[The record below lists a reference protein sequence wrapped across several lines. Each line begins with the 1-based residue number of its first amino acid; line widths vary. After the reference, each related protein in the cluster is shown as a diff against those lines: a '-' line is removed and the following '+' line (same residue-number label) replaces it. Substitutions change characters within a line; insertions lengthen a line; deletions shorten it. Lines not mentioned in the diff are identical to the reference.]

1 MALCGRYLSEAL
13 GVEPLTPSTALV
25 QPNKSS
31 HMDTSFSPD
40 FFGTLR
46 DLAPYEHSHINATID
61 RYTKS
66 PGHPSLNLEQLKGRA
81 GQRRLWTIRASR
93 ELRILLARQGAV
105 TVFLRAGHHDAIYRL
120 ARQSAFVV
128 PVAGAPG
135 LMPVA
140 RQPALDEDT
149 ALPSRTS
156 DKRSA
161 TVGHRSIVNHWL
173 AKELEQAG
181 FTESE
186 IEKLRQATQDT
197 LFDVW
202 PELENDEDKWDLIC
216 KCCEGTPEAVL
227 QGSLLPDEEAENARF
242 REAIV
247 QRGALAGL
255 SSLLTPE
262 EVERLMSAPIEEWM
276 VFLHPDQRTLVD
288 RRFNGPARVRGAAGT
303 GKTVVALHRAA
314 ALAARYGTTTPNER
328 PPVLFTTFI
337 RSLPPVLEMLYSRL
351 PNRVAGGVEFVNV
364 DKLANRLCRE
374 AGQQPR
380 LDPNAVNKAF
390 NQAYNAV
397 VQPNTPLH
405 GQTREYLQEEI
416 AAVLKAR
423 GVASLDDYLQMERTG
438 RKSRFTAP
446 MREQAWAL
454 HQECDRLLAEAGV
467 QDFPDVLR
475 RARDIAR
482 RRREPMFRAAVV
494 DEAQDLS
501 LVALQL
507 VDALVSDGN
516 GERPPDS
523 LFLVGDGAQKIYP
536 GGFTLAQA
544 GLDVRGNSA
553 VLRVNY
559 RNTQEII
566 AAAMACTG
574 SEPVNDL
581 GDTFL
586 RGDAETETQREGIKP
601 FLVCAGDFQ
610 AQINY
615 VAGKIKQ
622 LCSTAPVAGSD
633 IGVFVAH
640 NSFVNRTKSRLNQE
654 GVQSESLADFSG
666 PSNDR
671 VKVGTFHRAKG
682 LEFKVVFLL
691 EISAGEFPA
700 PHKRWQTEA
709 EYEERRTLEMSQLF
723 VAMTR
728 ARDGLFILCN
738 AEPSD
743 VLYAALDYLEE
754 VDA

>member
-1 MALCGRYLSEAL
+1 MALCGRYISEAL

-31 HMDTSFSPD
+31 HMDTCFSPD

-93 ELRILLARQGAV
+93 ELRILLARQGDV

-149 ALPSRTS
+149 ALPSRTL

-161 TVGHRSIVNHWL
+161 IVGHRSIVSHWT

-181 FTESE
+181 FTERE
-186 IEKLRQATQDT
+186 IEKLRQATRDT
-197 LFDVW
+197 LLDVW
-202 PELENDEDKWDLIC
+202 PELENDEDKWDLIW
-216 KCCEGTPEAVL
+216 KCCEGAPEAVL

-337 RSLPPVLEMLYSRL
+337 GSLPPVLEMLYSRL

-380 LDPNAVNKAF
+380 LDPNAVQSSLQRGGTAEH
-390 NQAYNAV
+390 AV
-397 VQPNTPLH
+397 
-405 GQTREYLQEEI
+405 
-416 AAVLKAR
+416 AR
-423 GVASLDDYLQMERTG
+423 TDPRLSAGGDHRCAESSRCGVAGRLSPNGAHRPQIAIHRT
-438 RKSRFTAP
+438 
-446 MREQAWAL
+446 
-454 HQECDRLLAEAGV
+454 
-467 QDFPDVLR
+467 
-475 RARDIAR
+475 
-482 RRREPMFRAAVV
+482 
-494 DEAQDLS
+494 
-501 LVALQL
+501 
-507 VDALVSDGN
+507 DA
-516 GERPPDS
+516 
-523 LFLVGDGAQKIYP
+523 
-536 GGFTLAQA
+536 
-544 GLDVRGNSA
+544 
-553 VLRVNY
+553 
-559 RNTQEII
+559 
-566 AAAMACTG
+566 
-574 SEPVNDL
+574 
-581 GDTFL
+581 
-586 RGDAETETQREGIKP
+586 
-601 FLVCAGDFQ
+601 
-610 AQINY
+610 
-615 VAGKIKQ
+615 
-622 LCSTAPVAGSD
+622 
-633 IGVFVAH
+633 
-640 NSFVNRTKSRLNQE
+640 
-654 GVQSESLADFSG
+654 
-666 PSNDR
+666 
-671 VKVGTFHRAKG
+671 
-682 LEFKVVFLL
+682 
-691 EISAGEFPA
+691 
-700 PHKRWQTEA
+700 
-709 EYEERRTLEMSQLF
+709 
-723 VAMTR
+723 
-728 ARDGLFILCN
+728 
-738 AEPSD
+738 
-743 VLYAALDYLEE
+743 
-754 VDA
+754 